1 MPIEYSI
8 HPEHRLVVARVHG
21 KVTDTEV
28 FDFQRAVWSRE
39 DVQGYDEL
47 VDTSGL
53 EDLQLPSVGRIRD
66 FAAFSATMDVPSA
79 ASPTKIAILAPQDF
93 AFGVARMYEAHREAD
108 PAGMKR
114 VAVFRTLD
122 EALAYLGRDR
132 LPGPTDGA

>member
-1 MPIEYSI
+1 
-8 HPEHRLVVARVHG
+8 
-21 KVTDTEV
+21 
-28 FDFQRAVWSRE
+28 
-39 DVQGYDEL
+39 